1 MVNSF
6 MSYTNLRLQE
16 SYVIDDIIMI
26 YVLLQTLS
34 KTSPL
39 VKKRFI
45 NKVQWKHECCSVS
58 QKNHV

>member
-1 MVNSF
+1 

-26 YVLLQTLS
+26 YVLLQTLL

-39 VKKRFI
+39 VKT
-45 NKVQWKHECCSVS
+45 VH
-58 QKNHV
+58 

>member
-1 MVNSF
+1 

-39 VKKRFI
+39 VKNGSLIKYNGNI
-45 NKVQWKHECCSVS
+45 SGYL
-58 QKNHV
+58 